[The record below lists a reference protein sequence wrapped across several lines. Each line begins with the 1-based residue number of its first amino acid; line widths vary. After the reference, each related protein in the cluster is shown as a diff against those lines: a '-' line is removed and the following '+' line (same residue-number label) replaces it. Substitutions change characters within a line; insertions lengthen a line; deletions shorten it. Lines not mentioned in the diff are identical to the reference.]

1 MENNYLDKVVDQIVR
16 ETEIDYVNESIYFP
30 FLLNLNHRY
39 GQMSTT
45 NLIPFLNL
53 RKTKYYI
60 PFINHCRDI
69 YGLNDE
75 EILYVSDKYKKIIND
90 KLKEQWIRNF

>member
-1 MENNYLDKVVDQIVR
+1 MDKKFLDKVVDQIVR

-30 FLLNLNHRY
+30 FLLD
-39 GQMSTT
+39 TT

-90 KLKEQWIRNF
+90 KLKNNGL

>member
-1 MENNYLDKVVDQIVR
+1 MIIHIFIVMDYKFLDKVVDQIVR

-45 NLIPFLNL
+45 NICTRGKPL
-53 RKTKYYI
+53 
-60 PFINHCRDI
+60 
-69 YGLNDE
+69 
-75 EILYVSDKYKKIIND
+75 
-90 KLKEQWIRNF
+90 KLSIQWC